1 MDVSEFD
8 GLMKLLRE
16 DQSTASEA
24 ESATFYEQFKR
35 KKKVCQQSDVRAFGQ
50 IIFSLLAHT
59 DLEATPDKGLLL
71 ADLVQN
77 CSFTFTNW
85 QHVQSHIYFES
96 LEEKAAGERSPGST
110 DASEKKFEAEEAKE
124 IVGDVETAPLNDSIT
139 YEEVADSQHDDEAD
153 RTDHQDKNT
162 IQSIQHQQDPDDF
175 MGQAALVLVEK
186 GQASRV
192 MADLENLLETGY
204 AELIKSELLSQGD
217 DGTVQENG
225 LQE

>member
-8 GLMKLLRE
+8 GLMKLLKE

-153 RTDHQDKNT
+153 RTDHQDKK
-162 IQSIQHQQDPDDF
+162 DPDDF
-175 MGQAALVLVEK
+175 MGQAALALVEK
-186 GQASRV
+186 GQASKV

>member
-8 GLMKLLRE
+8 GLMKLLKE

-96 LEEKAAGERSPGST
+96 FEEKAACERSPGST

-153 RTDHQDKNT
+153 RTDHQDKK
-162 IQSIQHQQDPDDF
+162 DPDDF
-175 MGQAALVLVEK
+175 MGQAALALVEK
-186 GQASRV
+186 GQASKV

>member
-8 GLMKLLRE
+8 GLVKLLKE
-16 DQSTASEA
+16 DQSTASKA
-24 ESATFYEQFKR
+24 ESSTSYEQFKR

-77 CSFTFTNW
+77 CSFAFTNW
-85 QHVQSHIYFES
+85 QHVQSHIYFEN
-96 LEEKAAGERSPGST
+96 LEEKAADERSPSST

-124 IVGDVETAPLNDSIT
+124 IVGDVETVPLNDSIT

-153 RTDHQDKNT
+153 RK
-162 IQSIQHQQDPDDF
+162 DDF
-175 MGQAALVLVEK
+175 MSQAALALVEK
-186 GQASRV
+186 GQASKV

-217 DGTVQENG
+217 DGTAQESG
-225 LQE
+225 L

>member
-8 GLMKLLRE
+8 GLMKLLKE

-153 RTDHQDKNT
+153 RTDHQDKK
-162 IQSIQHQQDPDDF
+162 DPDDF
-175 MGQAALVLVEK
+175 MGQAALALVEK
-186 GQASRV
+186 GQASKV

-204 AELIKSELLSQGD
+204 AELIKSELLSQGN
-217 DGTVQENG
+217 DGTVQESG

>member
-1 MDVSEFD
+1 
-8 GLMKLLRE
+8 MKLLKE

-24 ESATFYEQFKR
+24 ESATSYEQFKR

-59 DLEATPDKGLLL
+59 DLDATPDKGLLL

-153 RTDHQDKNT
+153 RKDLQDKK
-162 IQSIQHQQDPDDF
+162 DPDDF

-186 GQASRV
+186 GQASKV

-204 AELIKSELLSQGD
+204 AELIKSELLSQGN
-217 DGTVQENG
+217 DGTVQESG